1 MKEGK
6 MGSRAHTAELAKQR
20 SQKVGLA
27 PGTLV
32 HIGEKKTEHVR
43 ISIIDYDESQ
53 FQENLVTS
61 PTEDLPR
68 QPSRGVRWID
78 VRGLHQLEIIE
89 DIGKQFKLHP
99 LLLEDIVNTDQRPKL
114 DDYRDYLSVVLKM
127 LYRERPE
134 DHVHVEQ
141 VTIILGPH
149 YVISFQE
156 NGSDVFDAVRERLRT
171 GKGRIRTM
179 GADYLLYSLVDAI
192 VDHYF
197 VILETQGES
206 IETLEEELLRNP
218 TPEILR
224 VIHAVKHELLFLRRA
239 VWPLREVINGL
250 QRGESALVRDATR
263 VYLRDV
269 YDHAVQVIDSIE
281 TFREMVSSMLDV
293 YLSSIS
299 YRTNAVMKVLTIIT
313 TIFMPLTFIA
323 GVYGMNFKYMPE
335 LEWRWAYPVA
345 LFVMAAIAFFMLVFF
360 RKKHWL

>member
-1 MKEGK
+1 MAGK
-6 MGSRAHTAELAKQR
+6 SPIAQIVKQR
-20 SQKVGLA
+20 SKKVGLP

-32 HIGEKKTEHVR
+32 HIGEKKTEQVR
-43 ISIIDYDESQ
+43 IGLIDYDETQ
-53 FQENLVTS
+53 FQETFVTA
-61 PTEDLPR
+61 PKDAIPWH
-68 QPSRGVRWID
+68 PSRGVRWID
-78 VRGLHQLEIIE
+78 VRGLHQLDIIE
-89 DIGKQFKLHP
+89 ELGKQFKLHP

-127 LYRERPE
+127 LYRQSAK

-141 VTIILGPH
+141 VTLILGPY

-156 NGSDVFDAVRERLRT
+156 NGSDVFDPVRERLRN

-206 IETLEEELLRNP
+206 IETLEQQVIGHP
-218 TPEILR
+218 TPQTLHQ
-224 VIHAVKHELLFLRRA
+224 IHLTKHELLLLRRA
-239 VWPLREVINGL
+239 VWPLREVINSL
-250 QRGESALVRDATR
+250 QRGESNLVKETTR

-281 TFREMVSSMLDV
+281 TFRELVSSMLEV

-299 YRTNAVMKVLTIIT
+299 YRMNNVMKVLTIIT

-323 GVYGMNFKYMPE
+323 GIYGMNFKYMPE
-335 LEWRWAYPVA
+335 LEWRWGYPVIVFAMGAIA
-345 LFVMAAIAFFMLVFF
+345 LFMLGYF